1 MPKKVVIDTNVYVS
15 YLMASRSDT
24 AVAQAVRYAHGR
36 HHLYQSPETFAELE
50 EVLARPKFAR
60 YFSPDAAQGLLDKIK
75 ASATFLEPTTKP
87 QISPDPDDN
96 KFFALAEAA
105 DADFLLSGDTK
116 HVLTI
121 LDYRNAQTIAP
132 VDFIDPRNRTL
143 YFSHMASP
151 ARKDSGLFEAVI
163 FETLAQD

>member
-15 YLMASRSDT
+15 YLMSSRPDT
-24 AVAQAVRYAHGR
+24 AVMQAVNYAHGR
-36 HHLYQSPETFAELE
+36 HHLFQSAETFEELA

-60 YFSPDAAQGLLDKIK
+60 YFSPDAAQNLLDKIR
-75 ASATFLEPTTKP
+75 ASATFLEPNSSP
-87 QISPDPDDN
+87 LISPDPDDN

-105 DADFLLSGDTK
+105 EADFLLSGDTK

-132 VDFIDPRNRTL
+132 ADFIDPRNRTL
-143 YFSHMASP
+143 YFSHIASP
-151 ARKDSGLFEAVI
+151 ARKDSGLFEPVT
-163 FETLAQD
+163 FEPVGQE

>member
-15 YLMASRSDT
+15 YLLASRNDT

-36 HHLYQSPETFAELE
+36 HHLYQSTETFAELS

-60 YFSPDAAQGLLDKIK
+60 YFSTETAQNLVDEIK
-75 ASATFLEPTTKP
+75 ASATFLEPNTSP
-87 QISPDPDDN
+87 LISPDPDDN

-105 DADFLLSGDTK
+105 DADFLLSGDTR

-132 VDFIDPRNRTL
+132 IDFIDPRNRTL

-151 ARKDSGLFEAVI
+151 ARKGSGLFEPVV
-163 FETLAQD
+163 FETVE